1 MGDPMEKAK
10 SRIRERNLYLW
21 VEEELASMAMSTGR
35 TPNDVRISMF
45 YTPPNFRCRGY
56 TTACVAQLSAELLA
70 RGMKLCFLYTDLSN
84 STSNSIYQRIGYH
97 SVFDIRDI
105 DFDPNAKM
113 ERHIR

>member
-21 VEEELASMAMSTGR
+21 VDEELASMAMSTGR
-35 TPNDVRISMF
+35 TPNGVRISMF
-45 YTPPNFRCRGY
+45 YTPPNFRGRGY

-84 STSNSIYQRIGYH
+84 STSNSIYQRIGYQ